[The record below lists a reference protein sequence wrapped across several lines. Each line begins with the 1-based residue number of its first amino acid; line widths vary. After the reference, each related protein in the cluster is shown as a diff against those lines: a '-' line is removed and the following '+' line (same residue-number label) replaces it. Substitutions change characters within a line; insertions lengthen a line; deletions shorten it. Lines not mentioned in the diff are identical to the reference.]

1 MPQWHPVIITQTPA
15 YGSRCCGQPL
25 MHVKLAIQV
34 ETSCQHHVT
43 RGKYYAWHA
52 AITFRGGTMNKKT
65 QDLLVT
71 LFPIVLMIIA
81 SVLYFVSPLALAW
94 FLGALIVGPII
105 YVVAVIIWFESRKPR
120 K

>member
-1 MPQWHPVIITQTPA
+1 
-15 YGSRCCGQPL
+15 
-25 MHVKLAIQV
+25 
-34 ETSCQHHVT
+34 
-43 RGKYYAWHA
+43 
-52 AITFRGGTMNKKT
+52 MNKKT

-105 YVVAVIIWFESRKPR
+105 YFAMGRKPAPATPPAPTTSSGDVIAR
-120 K
+120 VIGELYGARS